1 MSNRKNAAAASTTQ
15 SESAG
20 ANHVDVLSATL
31 NAPIMT
37 SSGLDLDAVR
47 LQQNFGGVAG
57 VKKVVTI
64 VPVRKPS
71 NQAFVRVRPGE
82 DWRFQA
88 AILQLKEDGECY
100 LVMPQLYAELAQ
112 EVRPK
117 MLYTGVTRDGN
128 LFLWPVNL
136 PGEDGRLDAWSQ
148 SAHTAAA
155 MAENRWVRLVANRT
169 VGAYDVMEAS
179 NLAEEPSW
187 PDLTFN
193 EIINLAFKDR
203 LIDSLDHPIV
213 KRLRGEL

>member
-1 MSNRKNAAAASTTQ
+1 MSNNKKSVAAAIQPESTGTTF
-15 SESAG
+15 SDAF
-20 ANHVDVLSATL
+20 SATL
-31 NAPIMT
+31 SAPIIT
-37 SSGLDLDAVR
+37 SSGLDLDSVR

-71 NQAFVRVRPGE
+71 NQSFVRVRSGE
-82 DWRFQA
+82 DWRFPA

-117 MLYTGVTRDGN
+117 MLYAGITRDGN
-128 LFLWPVNL
+128 IFLWPVNL

-169 VGAYDVMEAS
+169 VGAYDVMEAT
-179 NLAEEPSW
+179 NLVEEPSW
-187 PDLTFN
+187 PDLTFK
-193 EIINLAFKDR
+193 EIINLSFKDK
-203 LIDSLDHPIV
+203 LIDTLDHPIV